1 LWIGTEKG
9 LACYVNNH
17 FILFNKSNGLHFN
30 AIYGIIDDGNGFV
43 WLSGNFGLERIA
55 VDELKALKQRKTK
68 VIHARLF
75 GASDGMANAETNGG
89 IFPCVWQMKDGSI
102 WFPTV
107 KGIAIVQPWSIH
119 DNLTDVNIHI
129 QAIRFCK

>member
-1 LWIGTEKG
+1 M
-9 LACYVNNH
+9 
-17 FILFNKSNGLHFN
+17 
-30 AIYGIIDDGNGFV
+30 IDDGNGFV

-129 QAIRFCK
+129 QAISFGNEQHAPTHNISVNAGIYNIEI